1 MKLFATGFTTI
12 LLFAFSSA
20 MEDDVK
26 SLLTRQLDENVKKV
40 SASLDSSIGDRS
52 LNDLCQPILSTLQE
66 DHLTCSCTSE
76 GLVITTNCDLKMDFC
91 EEKDGKKV
99 CFGEGS
105 KVLGIN
111 LVVTGPMSFDGD
123 AETCLLFKEVSEKPE
138 LDGKEVCL
146 KMPNIDVASLL
157 AGNGGGNSKLPFA
170 DCEVTFTG
178 KTCTCE
184 VCPVKKAMKIDCDSK
199 SISTCSSEIAAEAED
214 PQSFVLAV
222 ASSVSGTNIGGTGA
236 PTSAPTD
243 PPTAPPTAPPTDAP
257 TSDSK
262 ILSVSGILGL
272 VSIGSSMLV

>member
-199 SISTCSSEIAAEAED
+199 SISTCSSTIAAESAD
-214 PQSFVLAV
+214 PQSFILAV
-222 ASSVSGTNIGGTGA
+222 ARSSLAGA
-236 PTSAPTD
+236 NQYR
-243 PPTAPPTAPPTDAP
+243 PPTQCP
-257 TSDSK
+257 
-262 ILSVSGILGL
+262 ILLKLSQARNA
-272 VSIGSSMLV
+272 